1 MNAEK
6 RADGDI
12 TGTILRLDT
21 ELSGAW
27 SSEGA
32 KGAGQ
37 RSKGWFQQQEQE
49 RLRKVQ
55 SVRVR
60 HILVSSSDL
69 ALQLKDQLRDL
80 KTDFE
85 ELALQISNCESSR
98 KEGGNVGWVSMEDTF
113 LDEVLPLEAR
123 EAALSKKPGDT
134 TLVQTSRGWHL
145 IKVEDSMYDLARAI
159 APRSKPTH

>member
-37 RSKGWFQQQEQE
+37 RSKEWFQQQEQE

-69 ALQLKDQLRDL
+69 ALQLQDQLRDL

-98 KEGGNVGWVSMEDTF
+98 KEGGNVGWVSKEDAF
-113 LDEVLPLEAR
+113 LDEVVVTTIIIIFQVLPFEAR
-123 EAALSKKPGDT
+123 EAALSEKGPHI
-134 TLVQTSRGWHL
+134 TLLLYQQL
-145 IKVEDSMYDLARAI
+145 
-159 APRSKPTH
+159 